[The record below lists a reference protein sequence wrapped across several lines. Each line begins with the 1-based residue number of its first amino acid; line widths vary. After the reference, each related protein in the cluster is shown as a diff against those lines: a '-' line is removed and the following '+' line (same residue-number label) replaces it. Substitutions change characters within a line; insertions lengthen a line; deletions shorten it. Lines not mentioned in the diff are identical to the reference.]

1 MAPHQSGMA
10 YGYKLTKTA
19 TFKYHPFLGVIIEFL
34 KIKVNAIQQSTLIIV
49 HDRVSLLSNYII

>member
-10 YGYKLTKTA
+10 YGYKLTKTV

-34 KIKVNAIQQSTLIIV
+34 KIKVNAIQQSLFIL
-49 HDRVSLLSNYII
+49 D